1 MTLLAV
7 WLAEVLA
14 GISVHP
20 IQSLLLCTA
29 VCVFYLLELSLAEHL
44 GFVPAYLA
52 AAAAITLM
60 IGAYGSVALR
70 SLRRGL
76 ALGAG
81 IAVLYGYLYVVL
93 VAEDYALLLGS
104 VGLFAL
110 LAAVMFATRRVD
122 WERIE
127 VRPPA
132 AA

>member
-1 MTLLAV
+1 M
-7 WLAEVLA
+7 
-14 GISVHP
+14 
-20 IQSLLLCTA
+20 
-29 VCVFYLLELSLAEHL
+29 HL